1 MAKRRQ
7 RILRLQD
14 YSNAIRAGWKETD
27 LYRAII
33 HQVPRLFHSLDHQE
47 QQEALHE
54 RPALTGTRW
63 DALLAATVEHVAELH
78 GHAAPAWT
86 SERERFLDVPWVV
99 SRNPLIRLQSIAFA
113 PPAFIRHSALPDPR
127 DLDGRGGEPHAWV
140 L

>member
-1 MAKRRQ
+1 MAKRRR

-14 YSNAIRAGWKETD
+14 YSDAIRAGWKEAD
-27 LYRAII
+27 LYRAIV

-47 QQEALHE
+47 QSEALHE
-54 RPALTGTRW
+54 RPVLTGTRW
-63 DALLAATVEHVAELH
+63 DALLAATVEHLAELH

-86 SERERFLDVPWVV
+86 SECERFLDVPWVV

-127 DLDGRGGEPHAWV
+127 DLDARGGERHAWV

>member
-14 YSNAIRAGWKETD
+14 YSDAIRAGWEETD
-27 LYRAII
+27 LYRAIV
-33 HQVPRLFHSLDHQE
+33 HEVPRLFHSLDRRE
-47 QQEALHE
+47 QQEALHD

-63 DALLAATVEHVAELH
+63 DALLAATIEHVAELH
-78 GHAAPAWT
+78 SHAAPAWT
-86 SERERFLDVPWVV
+86 NERERFLDVPWVV
-99 SRNPLIRLQSIAFA
+99 SRNPLIRMQSIAFA

-127 DLDGRGGEPHAWV
+127 DLDARGGEQHAWV